1 MKKVTLIPGDGIGP
15 EVSEAVVK
23 IFHAANAPI
32 EFEKVE
38 AGSHMIETYGAP
50 IHTSVIEA
58 IKKNKV
64 ALKGPI
70 TTPIGKGFKSVN
82 VTLRQAL
89 KLYANLRPVKSIPG
103 IKTRYENIDL
113 IIVRENTEDLY
124 MGIES
129 MGDKNTAEST
139 KRITRVGSEKIAKFA
154 CEIATKQKRKKITSG
169 HKANIMKLADGL
181 FISSTK
187 KICSQ
192 YENIQYEEQIID
204 ALCMNLVMKPE
215 AFDVILLP
223 NLYGDIVSDLCA
235 GFVGGLGLIPSG
247 NLGDDYA
254 LFEAVHGSA
263 PDIAGQNLANPTALL
278 QSSIMMLRHLE
289 EYEIADQI
297 ENAIFAVYKE
307 GQILTR
313 DIGGTA
319 STTEFTQAV
328 IDHL

>member
-1 MKKVTLIPGDGIGP
+1 
-15 EVSEAVVK
+15 
-23 IFHAANAPI
+23 
-32 EFEKVE
+32 
-38 AGSHMIETYGAP
+38 
-50 IHTSVIEA
+50 
-58 IKKNKV
+58 
-64 ALKGPI
+64 
-70 TTPIGKGFKSVN
+70 
-82 VTLRQAL
+82 
-89 KLYANLRPVKSIPG
+89 
-103 IKTRYENIDL
+103 
-113 IIVRENTEDLY
+113 
-124 MGIES
+124 
-129 MGDKNTAEST
+129 
-139 KRITRVGSEKIAKFA
+139 
-154 CEIATKQKRKKITSG
+154 
-169 HKANIMKLADGL
+169 
-181 FISSTK
+181 
-187 KICSQ
+187 
-192 YENIQYEEQIID
+192 
-204 ALCMNLVMKPE
+204 MKPE
-215 AFDVILLP
+215 AFYVILLP

>member
-1 MKKVTLIPGDGIGP
+1 
-15 EVSEAVVK
+15 
-23 IFHAANAPI
+23 
-32 EFEKVE
+32 
-38 AGSHMIETYGAP
+38 
-50 IHTSVIEA
+50 
-58 IKKNKV
+58 
-64 ALKGPI
+64 
-70 TTPIGKGFKSVN
+70 
-82 VTLRQAL
+82 
-89 KLYANLRPVKSIPG
+89 
-103 IKTRYENIDL
+103 
-113 IIVRENTEDLY
+113 
-124 MGIES
+124 
-129 MGDKNTAEST
+129 
-139 KRITRVGSEKIAKFA
+139 
-154 CEIATKQKRKKITSG
+154 
-169 HKANIMKLADGL
+169 MKLADGL